1 MVENVVDLY
10 WEMGEK
16 YQVIL
21 FIEEAGRREIGQAED
36 WVRGSKGWPTDY
48 LAWKM
53 MMSFCWL

>member
-1 MVENVVDLY
+1 MDLY